1 VAKEPQVSLI
11 LYETSSG
18 REINMNEKILT
29 KVAEKTSV
37 VSLQVSHFIIFE
49 KRKSY
54 IELSKIL
61 SSS

>member
-1 VAKEPQVSLI
+1 VSLI